1 MEGSVGNRFD
11 TPDNQV
17 AVELAN
23 LNTTMN
29 QAVFLLGKII
39 LNTTMNQAVF
49 LLGKIM
55 MSLDKIAA
63 MLSTGQK
70 LERPSF

>member
-1 MEGSVGNRFD
+1 MEGSVGGRFD

-23 LNTTMN
+23 
-29 QAVFLLGKII
+29 